1 MGSLT
6 RQYAMSDKF
15 EFVSRPDSA
24 DDDDA
29 IEQAIQNLARE
40 GLIVDSG
47 RRRWNELTGRYDIVW
62 VAREFADRDQQKK
75 LN

>member
-1 MGSLT
+1 
-6 RQYAMSDKF
+6 MSDNF
-15 EFVSRPDSA
+15 EFVSRPDNV

-29 IEQAIQNLARE
+29 IEQAIQDLARQ
-40 GLIVDSG
+40 GLIVDTG
-47 RRRWNELTGRYDIVW
+47 RRRWSERTRSYQIVW